1 MRGRGEAWR
10 GEQDCARRGRGMV
23 RRARRVAERI
33 QYSRVQTYS
42 RVESSELLAR
52 KYL

>member
-10 GEQDCARRGRGMV
+10 GEQDCALRGRGMV
-23 RRARRVAERI
+23 RRARRVASPNAYSTV
-33 QYSRVQTYS
+33 QYSTVQ
-42 RVESSELLAR
+42 SSELLAR